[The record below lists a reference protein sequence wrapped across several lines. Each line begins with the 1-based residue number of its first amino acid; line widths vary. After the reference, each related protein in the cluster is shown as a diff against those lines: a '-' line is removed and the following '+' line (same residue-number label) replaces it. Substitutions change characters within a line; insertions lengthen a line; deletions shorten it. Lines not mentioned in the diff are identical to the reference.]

1 MQHVPEVL
9 ETFNRLQWI
18 QVFLQIKMNKENE
31 ITQVNKNCDNSDNNH
46 ATKILLRKNKLNRK
60 KYKLNINKR

>member
-18 QVFLQIKMNKENE
+18 QVFLQIKMNEENE
-31 ITQVNKNCDNSDNNH
+31 IYTSKQELWQS
-46 ATKILLRKNKLNRK
+46 RQ
-60 KYKLNINKR
+60 

>member
-18 QVFLQIKMNKENE
+18 QVFLQIKMNEENE
-31 ITQVNKNCDNSDNNH
+31 ITQVNKNC
-46 ATKILLRKNKLNRK
+46 LLTMQP
-60 KYKLNINKR
+60 KYCRGKINKIGKIQIK

>member
-18 QVFLQIKMNKENE
+18 QVFLQIKMNEENE
-31 ITQVNKNCDNSDNNH
+31 ITQVNKNCDNPDNNH
-46 ATKILLRKNKLNRK
+46 ASKILSRKNK
-60 KYKLNINKR
+60 

>member
-31 ITQVNKNCDNSDNNH
+31 ITQVNKNCDNPDNNH
-46 ATKILLRKNKLNRK
+46 ATKILQRKNK
-60 KYKLNINKR
+60 